1 MRSWR
6 EPPAVQRSVSYFDG
20 VVERWTGEYAAP
32 TAAGHVL
39 RERRRRV
46 LELLGPPPQGRH
58 RLLDLGCGSAP
69 LAPAL
74 EAAGWAYAG
83 LDGSAAMLG
92 AAPAGLPLAV
102 ADVTQVPLPSA
113 SVEAVICLGVLD
125 RVSGQ
130 RKAAAE
136 IARVLVPGG
145 RAVVS
150 FPHRGSP
157 YARWAS
163 DVFRPAVGVVKRW
176 GGREAGAALDSRAI
190 LHSVASATALFPA
203 EGPDAVDVSGVRYF
217 FFTPLLSPLD
227 EISPRGAETLT
238 RRLEGLHRGPLRRLG
253 AGFLLSVDKCPR

>member
-1 MRSWR
+1 M
-6 EPPAVQRSVSYFDG
+6 SYFDT
-20 VVERWTGEYAAP
+20 VAERWTGEYTAH

-46 LELLGPPPQGRH
+46 LELLGPPPQGRR

-69 LAPAL
+69 LSPAI

-83 LDGSAAMLG
+83 IDGSTAMLG

-102 ADVTQVPLPSA
+102 ADVTQVPLATA
-113 SVEAVICLGVLD
+113 SVEALLCLGVLD
-125 RVSGQ
+125 RVTGQ
-130 RKAAAE
+130 RQAAAE
-136 IARVLVPGG
+136 ISRVLVPGG

-163 DVFRPAVGVVKRW
+163 DVFRPAVGVVKRRI
-176 GGREAGAALDSRAI
+176 GRAAGATLDSRAI
-190 LHSVASATALFPA
+190 LHTVASATALFPVD
-203 EGPDAVDVSGVRYF
+203 GPDAVTVTGVRYF

-227 EISPRGAETLT
+227 EVSPQVAEAVT

-253 AGFLLSVDKCPR
+253 AGFLLSVDKRPRSVTGT